1 MKNYPKSAFRLQMQ
15 KWRRERG
22 EGREGG
28 REGEERQR
36 IYIAGVL
43 PL

>member
-15 KWRRERG
+15 KGRRERG

-28 REGEERQR
+28 REKKDTER